1 MNFSRNP
8 IVFLATGAWIGF
20 VPKAPGTLGSLWGL
34 PLAWILSRIPLSYA
48 AIWVLVFALITVWV
62 SGSAEKYFQKKD
74 PGCIVID
81 EILGLV
87 IGLLGFSFNAF
98 TAITGFI
105 LFRIFDIFK
114 PFPARWIEKHLNGG
128 WGITLDD
135 VAAGIY
141 TNILLHI
148 ILIPTH

>member
-1 MNFSRNP
+1 MNFTRHP

-20 VPKAPGTLGSLWGL
+20 APKAPGTLGSLWGL
-34 PLAWILSRIPLSYA
+34 PMAWILSRIPLSYA
-48 AIWVLVFALITVWV
+48 VIWVLIFALITIWV

-114 PFPARWIEKHLNGG
+114 PFPVRWIEKHLNGG
-128 WGITLDD
+128 WGVALDD

-148 ILIPTH
+148 ILIPTY